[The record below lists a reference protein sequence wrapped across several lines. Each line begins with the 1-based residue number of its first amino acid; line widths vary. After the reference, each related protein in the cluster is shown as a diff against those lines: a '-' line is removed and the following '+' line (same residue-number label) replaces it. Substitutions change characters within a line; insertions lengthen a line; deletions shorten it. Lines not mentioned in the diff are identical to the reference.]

1 MMVVDSSAILSDFL
15 PDEDGLDLADFVDSE
30 TDLVAPL
37 LLWAEVRNIVVTAER
52 RGRLSRAAADDV
64 VDAVDGLDVSLDTSP
79 RSGAVLRLARKHGL
93 SVYDALY
100 LELALR
106 RRADLLTLD
115 RALRRAA
122 QAEGVTVAP
131 H

>member
-93 SVYDALY
+93 NVYDALY

>member
-15 PDEDGLDLADFVDSE
+15 PDEDGLDLADFIDSE

-79 RSGAVLRLARKHGL
+79 RSGVVLRLARKHGL